1 MDDNELILQL
11 KDVAKLQIGMW
22 HKENEEIIEKA
33 ITVITELL
41 VKIDEVERERDE
53 ARRDCAVAERNH
65 MDEVERREAAEA
77 RANDAERVL
86 YGMVADYFRVNE
98 MAKKILDYARNDGT
112 PVDMKD
118 DLYNAAIMLFR
129 VDESHRREEQAAEI
143 AKNAEE
149 RAEKAEAYRDVVVSD
164 FEEYVRGGEEACKYC
179 EYDEDCEPGE
189 TKCGA
194 LRRDNFKYGN
204 KKGLV

>member
-1 MDDNELILQL
+1 MDDKELILQL

-33 ITVITELL
+33 IAVITELL
-41 VKIDEVERERDE
+41 AKIEEVERERDK

-77 RANDAERVL
+77 RVNEIERVL
-86 YGMVADYFRVNE
+86 YGMVANYFRVNE
-98 MAKKILDYARNDGT
+98 VAKKILNYARDDGT
-112 PVDMKD
+112 PGYMKD
-118 DLYNAAIMLFR
+118 DLYEAAIMLFG
-129 VDESHRREEQAAEI
+129 VDEAHI
-143 AKNAEE
+143 
-149 RAEKAEAYRDVVVSD
+149 RAEHAMDRVKKAEKDRDVAISD
-164 FEEYVRGGEEACKYC
+164 FEEYVRGGGEEACKYC

-194 LRRDNFKYGN
+194 LRRDNFKYG

>member
-1 MDDNELILQL
+1 MDDMDDNELILQL

-33 ITVITELL
+33 IIFITELMT
-41 VKIDEVERERDE
+41 RT
-53 ARRDCAVAERNH
+53 
-65 MDEVERREAAEA
+65 EAAEA
-77 RANDAERVL
+77 RANDAEL
-86 YGMVADYFRVNE
+86 ALCGIVANYFRVNE

-129 VDESHRREEQAAEI
+129 VDEAHRREEQAAEI